1 MKKLM
6 MGVLFWAVAGLA
18 MAASNPTDWKVSYD
32 SVMSHYNAGRTDQA
46 YAELSRLGLSGA
58 EKDLAWAAIKGGTTW
73 GNSTEF
79 DNWMNTPTPKPEPS
93 RPDWF
98 PVLEKQFRES
108 QAAQDAVIDT
118 KAGKDD
124 LAAAVDHQKAT
135 DSKQDKALTDAVAKQ
150 GDRDADQ
157 DKAIKGKADQAALD
171 SVAAGKA
178 DSATVIQVVEDQK
191 KVDAAQDKAL
201 TDTVAKQ
208 AGRDAAQDKVIAGKA
223 DKTTVDKVVS
233 DQAARDTAQDKVI
246 GGKADKSEVAAV
258 VADQKKVDAA
268 QDKVIA
274 GKVESGTFEK
284 SQAAQDVQI
293 TANRDGLAQ
302 EVIDR
307 KAGDDK
313 TLASANSYSAQIVNQ
328 EVKSRDAADK
338 KVSSDAKA
346 DTANQVAFEANARK
360 DGDRATL
367 KSANTYTDGAVGT
380 EREQR
385 IAGDAATLRGAN
397 SYTDNRFGQL
407 SKMVDENRD
416 EARAGTAAALAASQI
431 PQVSQGRDFSLGAG
445 VGTYRGENAVAVGVS
460 ARFNERTVTKFA
472 ITADSQS
479 GVGAGAGV
487 SYEW

>member
-6 MGVLFWAVAGLA
+6 MGVLIWAAASLAVAA
-18 MAASNPTDWKVSYD
+18 TNPTDWKVSYD

-58 EKDLAWAAIKGGTTW
+58 DKDKVWNAIKGGTTW
-73 GNSTEF
+73 NDSSQF
-79 DNWMNTPTPKPEPS
+79 DNWMNQPSTPAKPE

-98 PVLEKQFRES
+98 PVLEKQFQES

-118 KAGKDD
+118 KAGKDE
-124 LAAAVDHQKAT
+124 LASAVDKQKAT
-135 DSKQDKALTDAVAKQ
+135 DTA
-150 GDRDADQ
+150 Q
-157 DKAIKGKADQAALD
+157 DKAIAGKVDKSAQAA
-171 SVAAGKA
+171 
-178 DSATVIQVVEDQK
+178 T
-191 KVDAAQDKAL
+191 DAAQDKAL
-201 TDTVAKQ
+201 TDAVDKQGVRDAQQDQAIAGKADKTALDNVAQGKADKADLDKVVSDQ
-208 AGRDAAQDKVIAGKA
+208 SGRDAAQDTAITGKVDKSAQAAVDSAQNAVIAGKA
-223 DKTTVDKVVS
+223 DKT
-233 DQAARDTAQDKVI
+233 ALDT
-246 GGKADKSEVAAV
+246 V

-274 GKVESGTFEK
+274 GKVDSTTFDK
-284 SQAAQDVQI
+284 SQAVQDKAI
-293 TANRDGLAQ
+293 AANADGLAQ
-302 EVIDR
+302 EVTDR

-338 KVSSDAKA
+338 KVLSDAKSHA
-346 DTANQVAFEANARK
+346 ENQVAFEAKARV

-397 SYTDNRFGQL
+397 SYTDNRFNDL
-407 SKMVDENRD
+407 RKMVDDNRD

-445 VGTYRGENAVAVGVS
+445 VGTYRGQNAVAVGVS

-472 ITADSQS
+472 VTADSQS